1 MKSFVSRIVGKMDI
15 DSGSTRVGLVIYS
28 SGVETS
34 FNLDTYSNVTLIQS
48 AVRSLT
54 YYPGTTNTAA
64 ALAFVRESMLT
75 PEAGDRS
82 NVSNVV
88 IVLIDGNSDNRTATR
103 VSGTL
108 MLLQKIFDNNS
119 ETVLTSSSSSSQNIY
134 NTPIANEL

>member
-1 MKSFVSRIVGKMDI
+1 VLDGSGDEISPYFELMKSFVSRLVGKMDI
-15 DSGSTRVGLVIYS
+15 DSGNTRVGLVIYS
-28 SGVETS
+28 SVPETS

-75 PEAGDRS
+75 TEAGDRS

-108 MLLQKIFDNNS
+108 RLL
-119 ETVLTSSSSSSQNIY
+119 
-134 NTPIANEL
+134 